1 MFTFNSVRDTDKE
14 NANRNINFCVLSN
27 SDKAFS
33 LQKRVKMEN
42 KIIIDK
48 QTMLRALARL
58 SHEIIEQNTQVDTV
72 YLVGIKRRGVP
83 LAKMIKANIEKFS
96 DLKVELGELDITLY
110 RDDLTQEYQ
119 SPQLNSSVI
128 NFDVNNKSIVLVDD
142 VLYTGRTA
150 RAAMEAIIGL
160 GRPAVI
166 QLAVMVDR
174 GHRELPICANYVGKN
189 IPTSK
194 DEFINVR
201 VDEIDGITEVV
212 LSKNGNKA

>member
-1 MFTFNSVRDTDKE
+1 
-14 NANRNINFCVLSN
+14 
-27 SDKAFS
+27 
-33 LQKRVKMEN
+33 
-42 KIIIDK
+42 
-48 QTMLRALARL
+48 
-58 SHEIIEQNTQVDTV
+58 
-72 YLVGIKRRGVP
+72 
-83 LAKMIKANIEKFS
+83 MIKANIEKFS

-119 SPQLNSSVI
+119 SPRLNSSVI
-128 NFDVNNKSIVLVDD
+128 DFDVNNKSIVLVDD

>member
-1 MFTFNSVRDTDKE
+1 
-14 NANRNINFCVLSN
+14 
-27 SDKAFS
+27 
-33 LQKRVKMEN
+33 MEN

-128 NFDVNNKSIVLVDD
+128 NFDVNNKSIVIVDD

>member
-1 MFTFNSVRDTDKE
+1 
-14 NANRNINFCVLSN
+14 
-27 SDKAFS
+27 
-33 LQKRVKMEN
+33 MEN

-83 LAKMIKANIEKFS
+83 LAKMIKVNIEKFS

-128 NFDVNNKSIVLVDD
+128 DFDVNNKSIVLVDD

>member
-1 MFTFNSVRDTDKE
+1 
-14 NANRNINFCVLSN
+14 
-27 SDKAFS
+27 
-33 LQKRVKMEN
+33 MEN

-119 SPQLNSSVI
+119 SPRLNSSVI
-128 NFDVNNKSIVLVDD
+128 DFDVNNKSIVLVDD

>member
-1 MFTFNSVRDTDKE
+1 
-14 NANRNINFCVLSN
+14 
-27 SDKAFS
+27 
-33 LQKRVKMEN
+33 MEN

-128 NFDVNNKSIVLVDD
+128 DFDVNNKSIVLVDD

>member
-1 MFTFNSVRDTDKE
+1 
-14 NANRNINFCVLSN
+14 
-27 SDKAFS
+27 
-33 LQKRVKMEN
+33 MEN
-42 KIIIDK
+42 KIIIDR
-48 QTMLRALARL
+48 QAMLRALARI
-58 SHEIIEQNTQVDTV
+58 SHEIIEQNTHVDTV
-72 YLVGIKRRGVP
+72 CLIGIKKRGVP
-83 LAKMIKANIEKFS
+83 LAKMLRANIEKFS

-110 RDDLTQEYQ
+110 RDDLTPKYQ
-119 SPQLNSSVI
+119 TPHLNSSI
-128 NFDVNNKSIVLVDD
+128 IDFDVNDKSVILVDD

-194 DEFINVR
+194 DEFINVK
-201 VDEIDGITEVV
+201 VDETDGTTEVV
-212 LSKNGNKA
+212 LSKKGNKA

>member
-1 MFTFNSVRDTDKE
+1 
-14 NANRNINFCVLSN
+14 
-27 SDKAFS
+27 
-33 LQKRVKMEN
+33 MEN